1 MGNEAVDRRLE
12 AVGSDGSDLWAKV
25 FPGELVELFW
35 AVRGTLEE
43 MSGHLLRIRE
53 SQLSKEEMGALMLKA
68 AHWSEPGRQYATDET
83 YAVRAEEL
91 LGVCR
96 ERMRARAKE
105 AAEAMAALG
114 GTGECCYCGGGL
126 YESDGH
132 HAACVDCRGERAAEE
147 NIPPTPLRRGTDTD
161 LVDEA
166 DEADGVDLG
175 GLIDRDKG
183 TPEEY
188 GLTGGPV
195 GNAAPTVAEGITD
208 FSTEP
213 VRRGL

>member
-132 HAACVDCRGERAAEE
+132 HAACVDCRSERAEGAAEK
-147 NIPPTPLRRGTDTD
+147 NIPPTPFRRGTDTD
-161 LVDEA
+161 LVD
-166 DEADGVDLG
+166 DEEDRVDR
-175 GLIDRDKG
+175 IDRVDIG
-183 TPEEY
+183 
-188 GLTGGPV
+188 GGPV
-195 GNAAPTVAEGITD
+195 GNAAPTVAEG
-208 FSTEP
+208 
-213 VRRGL
+213 